1 VTAEM
6 TSRKAEEGASSHRH
20 RVGNARRGV
29 REKTAGVL
37 AVLEEQYGRHEWR
50 TTGRPLDELIGTV
63 LSQNTS
69 NVNTARSFQSL
80 RRRFPTWRE
89 VVDAPEEDVID
100 AIRTGG
106 LARIKA
112 PRIQAI
118 LRSILEQQGQ
128 LSIDYVADLPLVEAK
143 RDLMALKGVGPKT
156 AACVL
161 LFSLGRPAMPVDTHV
176 HRVSRR
182 IGLVPERASAEAA
195 EPILEEL
202 LEDDRDR
209 ILTAHLNLIS
219 HGQQIC
225 RSNRPRCE
233 ACRLTRECDYFQA
246 NAHRN
251 DEAVSAG

>member
-1 VTAEM
+1 MTAEVD
-6 TSRKAEEGASSHRH
+6 SRKAEEGASSQRGPG
-20 RVGNARRGV
+20 GNASRGA
-29 REKTAGVL
+29 RAKTARVL
-37 AVLEEQYGRHEWR
+37 AILEEQYGCHEWR
-50 TTGRPLDELIGTV
+50 STGPPLDELVGTV

-69 NVNTARSFQSL
+69 NVNTFRSFRSL
-80 RRRFPTWRE
+80 RQRFPTWRE

-100 AIRTGG
+100 AIRSGD

-128 LSIDYVADLPLVEAK
+128 LSINYVADLPFEEAK

-182 IGLVPERASAEAA
+182 IGLLPERASAEAA

-202 LEDDRDR
+202 LGDDRDR

-219 HGQQIC
+219 HGQRTC
-225 RSNRPRCE
+225 RSNRPRCG
-233 ACRLTRECDYFQA
+233 ACPLTRECDYFHA

-251 DEAVSAG
+251 DEAVSSR